1 MDASV
6 NRIPV
11 SKDERALLVALRT
24 GAQTQDEVRE
34 SLLELTLLVKTAGA
48 IVIESMVFNREAPD
62 AATVVGKGQL
72 ERIKALVA
80 EKNIRLVVLDLN
92 NIRPNQVRNLEE
104 TLKCRILGRTE
115 IILDIFARRARSAES
130 KIQVELAQLRYTLP
144 RLKGLGGVLSRL
156 GGGIGTRGPG
166 EKMIETDRRH
176 ILRRITVLKKKLDK
190 ITRHRRLV
198 RKSRSGQVRGAVVG
212 YTNAGKST
220 LINFL
225 ARDDLFVEDRLFAT
239 LEAYTRSVF
248 IADGKKVLLT
258 DTVGFIRN
266 LPANLVESFK
276 STLEEISEADFIIHV
291 IDGASLDI
299 GGSIETVNR
308 ELAALGVMEKPVI
321 MYFNK
326 IDGAADADRI
336 RALMLGYP
344 GSVAGSALTGEGL
357 DLLLAEIARVHNE
370 LSPVSAVDEGVSIT
384 YEDESTD

>member
-1 MDASV
+1 
-6 NRIPV
+6 
-11 SKDERALLVALRT
+11 
-24 GAQTQDEVRE
+24 
-34 SLLELTLLVKTAGA
+34 
-48 IVIESMVFNREAPD
+48 
-62 AATVVGKGQL
+62 
-72 ERIKALVA
+72 
-80 EKNIRLVVLDLN
+80 
-92 NIRPNQVRNLEE
+92 VRNLEE
-104 TLKCRILGRTE
+104 SLKCRILGRTE
-115 IILDIFARRARSAES
+115 IILDIFARRAKSAES

-144 RLKGLGGVLSRL
+144 RLKGLGGVLSKL

-176 ILRRITVLKKKLDK
+176 ILRRITVLKKKLEK

-239 LEAYTRSVF
+239 LDAYTRSVF
-248 IADGKKVLLT
+248 IGDGRKVLLT

-291 IDGASLDI
+291 VDGASPDI
-299 GGSIETVNR
+299 AGSIETVNR

-321 MYFNK
+321 IYFNK
-326 IDGAADADRI
+326 IDGVADADRV
-336 RALMLGYP
+336 RSFMLKYP

-357 DLLLAEIARVHNE
+357 DLLTGEIARVHDS
-370 LSPVSAVDEGVSIT
+370 LSPGSAV
-384 YEDESTD
+384 EDGGPAACDDGFAE